1 MAQPSTLYRFRID
14 LSDIDRGVYETLD
27 FRVAQ
32 HPSETLIYLMTRVLA
47 YALNFGD
54 GVVFA
59 PGGLSDPDSPCIHA
73 LSEHGKA
80 LLWIEIG
87 NPSVRK
93 LHKASKASDLV
104 KVYTYKN
111 PELLMNEVN
120 ESDVHQVDK
129 IEFYSLDQKF
139 LQGLAGIAKRD
150 NSWTLLHSD
159 GLLDLGVQ
167 DLSFN
172 AELKRHLPH
181 SAR

>member
-14 LSDIDRGVYETLD
+14 LSDVDRGVYETLD

-32 HPSETLIYLMTRVLA
+32 HPSETLIYLMTRVIA
-47 YALNFGD
+47 YALNFGE

-73 LSEHGKA
+73 LSEHGKP

-87 NPSVRK
+87 NPSARK
-93 LHKASKASDLV
+93 LHKASKAADSV

-111 PELLMNEVN
+111 PELLMEEVN
-120 ESDVHQVDK
+120 AGDVHQVAK
-129 IEFYSLDQKF
+129 IEFYSIDQKF
-139 LQGLAGIAKRD
+139 LQSLADATKRD
-150 NSWTLLHSD
+150 NHWTLLRSD
-159 GLLDLGVQ
+159 GSLDIGAG

-172 AELKRHLPH
+172 AELRQHFPK
-181 SAR
+181 SC